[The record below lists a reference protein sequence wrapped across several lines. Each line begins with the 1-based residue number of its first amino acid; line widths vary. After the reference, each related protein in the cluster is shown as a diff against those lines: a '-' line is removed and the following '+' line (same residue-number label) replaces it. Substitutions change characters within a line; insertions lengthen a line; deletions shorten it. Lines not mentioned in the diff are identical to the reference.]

1 MRFKAC
7 LY

>member
-7 LY
+7 I